1 MKLMRTDSYSF
12 FWSQRSS
19 FFFFFFP
26 WKSSWTS
33 LFCVSLLQLYHTSQV
48 ALLVK
53 SPSANAGEAR
63 EEGWIPGWGRSPGG
77 ECGNTLQYSCLEK
90 FPGQRSLAGYSS
102 WGHKE
107 SDMTEHT
114 LYCICLLNLS
124 AFCTDSLSSVREDRE
139 CVCV

>member
-1 MKLMRTDSYSF
+1 MLFS
-12 FWSQRSS
+12 
-19 FFFFFFP
+19 P
-26 WKSSWTS
+26 WKSSCTS

-53 SPSANAGEAR
+53 NPPADAEEAR

-77 ECGNTLQYSCLEK
+77 GSGNTLHHSCLEK
-90 FPGQRSLAGYSS
+90 FPGQRRQASYSS

-114 LYCICLLNLS
+114 LYSICLFNLS
-124 AFCTDSLSSVREDRE
+124 AFCTDSLSSVMEDRV
-139 CVCV
+139 CVCVCVCARARAFLYSVQ